1 MREEMCKRFLTVP
14 EKVLRVV
21 NRRTIFCIGCN
32 AVTLFWNLQKR
43 SFGAESVA
51 FSNPVIHYG
60 PRDYKLTSPSW

>member
-1 MREEMCKRFLTVP
+1 MDQRLLTVP

-21 NRRTIFCIGCN
+21 YGRSIFCIGYN

-60 PRDYKLTSPSW
+60 PRDYKL